1 MKKQLSSL
9 DLHFLVKELKILE
22 DSRIDKIYQAEKEII
37 TFSFYKSNSG
47 KKLLKINIGKCMH
60 LIEGKEEFGET
71 LGFGMFLRKHLDG
84 VFLSEISQ
92 LEPERIIKFDFK
104 VKEEI
109 KTLYIE
115 LFGKGNIILCNENN
129 VILNALEHHD
139 FRERSIK
146 PKLKYTYPIM
156 NYNMFEL
163 KGDQLAGLLKDSKK
177 DTIITSL
184 ATELGLGGLYSEEV
198 CMLSNV
204 DKSINPKNIDEKQI
218 KSILNSIKKIINH
231 KVNPKVILENDKV
244 IDFIPFDF
252 EFYSDKKYEKK
263 EFSTFNESV
272 AYFYS
277 QFIEEKETE
286 YDKRLQSLQRIAE
299 QQKSTI
305 EEMKKDEKEMREKGE
320 LIYHNYQL
328 IKEVLEELNKA
339 SKKYSWKEIKE
350 KLKNH
355 KTIKDINE
363 KDRKVV
369 VEI

>member
-1 MKKQLSSL
+1 
-9 DLHFLVKELKILE
+9 
-22 DSRIDKIYQAEKEII
+22 
-37 TFSFYKSNSG
+37 
-47 KKLLKINIGKCMH
+47 
-60 LIEGKEEFGET
+60 
-71 LGFGMFLRKHLDG
+71 
-84 VFLSEISQ
+84 
-92 LEPERIIKFDFK
+92 
-104 VKEEI
+104 
-109 KTLYIE
+109 
-115 LFGKGNIILCNENN
+115 
-129 VILNALEHHD
+129 
-139 FRERSIK
+139 
-146 PKLKYTYPIM
+146 
-156 NYNMFEL
+156 
-163 KGDQLAGLLKDSKK
+163 
-177 DTIITSL
+177 
-184 ATELGLGGLYSEEV
+184 
-198 CMLSNV
+198 MLSNV

-218 KSILNSIKKIINH
+218 KSIINSIKKIINH

-244 IDFIPFDF
+244 IDFIPFNF

-263 EFSTFNESV
+263 EFPTFNESV

-277 QFIEEKETE
+277 QFREEKETE